1 MNFWTLNKLIVLAL
15 IGAFAGLLFEIRLE
29 HQDVLSEHTIA
40 WSPIVYSGLM
50 IVLGLIALF
59 SWERGGRQI
68 LFYAFALALV
78 VGAVGFWQH
87 NEHNAGQRFAGL
99 FTVWGKSSAEKHHS
113 ENENDEHS
121 ADENVEHSA
130 DESDE
135 HSANQNGEHQA
146 EEHDHGGDS
155 MMMPPILAPL
165 TFAGLGILGMLA
177 CARRF
182 QRETVTVRE
191 TV

>member
-130 DESDE
+130 
-135 HSANQNGEHQA
+135 NQNGEHQA

-155 MMMPPILAPL
+155 MMMPPVLAPL